1 MALNSKL
8 RRLLFHI
15 KNLGQRGAEFVE
27 ETNLFV
33 ELMNSR
39 GLYHQSFHLASF
51 LLHVTQLRL
60 VFEDHTN
67 TTMTKPQPYP
77 VAIIGGGPVGLS
89 SSILLSLRN
98 IPHVLFER
106 HPGTSIHPKACGLN
120 QRTGEIFRQMGV
132 EQEIIANAAPQDTC
146 SKTAWFTSLGPTG
159 TKIVSRDAWGGGR
172 YADEYKAASP
182 SRYVMLPQI
191 RLEPILSRRAKQLNP
206 SGVHYGAEVAD
217 IMEKED
223 HVELRIRYR
232 DNSSS
237 PGETIKAS
245 YVIAADGGRLVT
257 NKLGIELHGE
267 KDIVDMVT
275 AHIRA
280 PIAAQHPEP
289 EAFITWFINPEM
301 GGSIGTGYM
310 YHLGPYPSK
319 PDTEEWIFACGILP
333 DDPKKFDNDAMIRR
347 LKKSINIPDLQVEVL
362 SLSHWFVNAIS
373 AERYRSKNGRT
384 FLVGDAA
391 HRIPPW
397 GALGVNTG
405 IQDAN
410 NLVWKLALLL
420 QDKLGTGDYLDT
432 YDEERRPI
440 GERVAQASLVN
451 MQSHHMIMD
460 KALGISKDT
469 SVAENKKAIQT
480 LLDKSHPSH
489 AQIHADVQMAQSIL
503 DTEFKAPGA
512 EIGWFYPTADI
523 NNEGRNN
530 FHDGQLDEHGKL
542 RTDRYYP
549 STIPGHH
556 FPHMWLRN
564 EDHVVSSRDLLCLD
578 RFVLFTAD
586 PTTWSRAENE
596 LIHVVAIDGKMLEDI
611 DGEWSQLSGV
621 DAHGSVLVRPD
632 GIVAWRSRSA
642 RENNVDVLHAALAQ
656 ILRT

>member
-1 MALNSKL
+1 MTS
-8 RRLLFHI
+8 
-15 KNLGQRGAEFVE
+15 
-27 ETNLFV
+27 
-33 ELMNSR
+33 SP
-39 GLYHQSFHLASF
+39 
-51 LLHVTQLRL
+51 LH
-60 VFEDHTN
+60 
-67 TTMTKPQPYP
+67 P

-89 SSILLSLRN
+89 ASILLSLRN

-106 HPGTSIHPKACGLN
+106 HHGTSIHPKACGLN

-132 EQEIIANAAPQDTC
+132 EQEVIANGAPPDTC

-159 TKIVSRDAWGGGR
+159 AKIVSRDAWGGGK
-172 YADEYKAASP
+172 YTDEYEAASP

-206 SGVHYGAEVAD
+206 SGIHYGAEVTD
-217 IMEKED
+217 IVEKED
-223 HVELRIRYR
+223 HVELRIEHRGGIR
-232 DNSSS
+232 PS
-237 PGETIKAS
+237 EIIQAS

-257 NKLGIELHGE
+257 SKLGIEMHGE

-310 YHLGPYPSK
+310 YHLGPYPNN
-319 PDTEEWIFACGILP
+319 PDTEEWMFACGIQP
-333 DDPKKFDNDAMIRR
+333 DDPKKFDKDAMIRR

-373 AERYRSKNGRT
+373 AEQYRSTNGRT

-410 NLVWKLALLL
+410 NLVWKLALML
-420 QDKLGTGDYLDT
+420 QGKLGNGDLLDT
-432 YDEERRPI
+432 YDGERRPI
-440 GERVAQASLVN
+440 GERVAQSSLVN
-451 MQSHHMIMD
+451 MQSHNLIMD

-469 SVAENKKAIQT
+469 SAAENKTSIQT
-480 LLDKSHPSH
+480 FFDKSHPEH
-489 AQIHADVQMAQSIL
+489 AQMHADVHTAQTIL

-523 NNEGRNN
+523 NDEGRDNL
-530 FHDGQLDEHGKL
+530 HDGQLDKNRKL
-542 RTDRYYP
+542 ITAQYFP

-556 FPHMWLRN
+556 FPHMWLRKGGQ
-564 EDHVVSSRDLLCLD
+564 VVSSRDLLCLD

-586 PTTWSRAENE
+586 SSTWSEAANDM
-596 LIHVVAIDGKMLEDI
+596 IQVAVIDGNTLEDI
-611 DGEWSQLSGV
+611 NGKWSQLSGV
-621 DAHGSVLVRPD
+621 ESSGAVLVRPD

-642 RENNVDVLHAALAQ
+642 EGGNLEKLHTALAQ
-656 ILRT
+656 ILRI